1 MKAIAHAFFRLA
13 PNVVVYKPI
22 LKLAKSIIPNVMKN
36 KDVSFDNTIL
46 ASIPIRIV
54 TTQSIFPKS
63 DECNDFEYSFF
74 FANFMSSN
82 CIAAIAPNTIGILY
96 QNSLNSKLRYP
107 KYVESTITIPTT
119 NEPTSE
125 KYLDPGFTK
134 VRENLSCIFETS
146 SDSCS
151 IIFSRS

>member
-22 LKLAKSIIPNVMKN
+22 LKLANSIIPNVIKN
-36 KDVSFDNTIL
+36 NDVSFDNTRL
-46 ASIPIRIV
+46 DSNPIRIV

-74 FANFMSSN
+74 FANLTSSN
-82 CIAAIAPNTIGILY
+82 CIAAIIPNTIGILY

-107 KYVESTITIPTT
+107 KYVASTITIPTT
-119 NEPTSE
+119 NDPTSE

-134 VRENLSCIFETS
+134 VSENLL
-146 SDSCS
+146 
-151 IIFSRS
+151 